1 MNDIKVGISPL
12 KYEGNN
18 YKYTAKIIKKY
29 TGQELSHS
37 VEEIN
42 ISLPTSSK
50 NITSMKASFV
60 IEEDLIKTNET
71 ITIEVLDQVGNKIY
85 FLTGEA
91 KINSKVIHY
100 TGKKEVYIEVVDELD
115 KLFEKVVSKD
125 TFFFD
130 QWLYNSTQKENSIL
144 YKIALEL
151 GFTDKNI
158 DFEDIRDTESKL
170 IKIPFMI
177 IREGNKWIDEL
188 HTIVDCTRGLLY
200 IENEKL
206 KFKNN
211 IFKNSTGEIEEF
223 NNINIIRSV
232 TEKTDYKTYNG
243 VKLLYDSYKYLPNQ
257 VVFDLAEK
265 IEVKANTTPENQKLE
280 FNINYITSIVT
291 HHNLTSAQGYYYENE
306 NPVRIDLVEGV
317 HYKFVEFKESKAIV
331 KFFNPYNQI
340 LYIDKFEITG
350 IPVAKYED
358 NKAIAKDE
366 GIKTDNQEN
375 FKEIEK
381 NKYIQTEELATNL
394 SKLAYKEIQ
403 DKKTFNFV
411 TNFHPGYELG
421 KVYGLIIDDIYT
433 KITLDTININLSRIN
448 GFKIDITA
456 SEYIEDEISH
466 NISITENQ
474 VSKDKYLDDLKN
486 TVDDLTQNQETIIE
500 AIGARGFI
508 SEIDPVLLEEKGSS
522 VVGLGVVGIAVVAQ
536 DIDYSSTKIIM
547 KTGDVWFK
555 PSTKEFKV
563 WRNGQWNQAREEDI
577 MPSLMTALKAQAG
590 YFTIGGN
597 DVMAGIF
604 FSYDNDPNNPIF
616 GATDTE
622 HLAQV
627 SIDKKANVLIRNANN
642 KLAFNMR
649 NPENPS
655 EIISQLLM
663 GVYNAD
669 DPKHNDTLFQVGD
682 ESTGTYIKFKRGNLS
697 QIVTNGKDV
706 GDGIGEIDSMKKGNL
721 LINANTIFD
730 GKGTFISS
738 GSNETT
744 VIRDGSIS
752 FTRSGETITTIRNM
766 RAGTVS
772 TDGYGSGYVDFIG
785 MKSNLFILP
794 SIKAFDVSANVRSL
808 NCRVEKDPNYLA
820 QNRYKFFIYGT
831 EEVYEGQ
838 IKIDSTVN
846 GYTVNAYSAGIESVT
861 LNTSPIAFIGSAGIT
876 NSKDDCGINNG
887 KIRNCKIGIKVFIS
901 ESGVEKYYGETEVII
916 ENIVG
921 TNLFVDN
928 RDYGKV
934 TLRYVIPNIRFQL
947 TNYTCTTQNKN
958 DKRIRVELVIKEK
971 PMCKLYSKNNIQSDN
986 NLPPDYRYTYVDVEI
1001 PIDSSKINFINGTYY
1016 YSPSHIQNIIGG
1028 GEVQYLAIEQ

>member
-1 MNDIKVGISPL
+1 MDIKVGISPL

-18 YKYTAKIIKKY
+18 YRYTAKIIKKY
-29 TGQELSHS
+29 TGQELSHN

-50 NITSMKASFV
+50 NITSMKASFI
-60 IEEDLIKTNET
+60 IEEDLIRTNET

-91 KINSKVIHY
+91 KITSKVVHY
-100 TGKKEVYIEVVDELD
+100 TGKKEIYVEVVDELD
-115 KLFEKVVSKD
+115 KLFEKVVAKD

-223 NNINIIRSV
+223 NNENILKSV
-232 TEKTDYKTYNG
+232 TEKVEYKAYNG
-243 VKLLYDSYKYLPNQ
+243 VRLSYDSYKYLPNQ

-265 IEVKANTTPENQKLE
+265 VEVKVNTTPENQKLE

-317 HYKFVEFKESKAIV
+317 HYEFVEFKESKSIV

-358 NKAIAKDE
+358 NKSIAKDE
-366 GIKTDNQEN
+366 DVKTDNQEN
-375 FKEIEK
+375 FKEVEK
-381 NKYIQTEELATNL
+381 NKYIQTEELAINL

-403 DKKTFNFV
+403 DKRTFNFI

-448 GFKIDITA
+448 GFKMDITA
-456 SEYIEDEISH
+456 SEYIEDEIGH

-508 SEIDPVLLEEKGSS
+508 SEVDPVLLEEKGSS

-536 DIDYSSTKIIM
+536 ETDYSNSKIIM
-547 KTGDVWFK
+547 KTGDVWFR

-563 WRNGQWNQAREEDI
+563 WRNGQWNPAREEDI

-669 DPKHNDTLFQVGD
+669 DPKHKDTLVQFGD
-682 ESTGTYIKFKRGNLS
+682 ESTGTYIKFQRGNTNK
-697 QIVTNGKDV
+697 IIANGKDV
-706 GDGIGEIDSMKKGNL
+706 GESIDNVEKGKL
-721 LINANTIFD
+721 LINANTVFD
-730 GKGTFISS
+730 GTGTFISN
-738 GSNETT
+738 GSNESTVIKNGSIEFLRNGVPVT
-744 VIRDGSIS
+744 VIRNVRAGSIA
-752 FTRSGETITTIRNM
+752 TNGNGI
-766 RAGTVS
+766 
-772 TDGYGSGYVDFIG
+772 GYVDFHD
-785 MKSNLFILP
+785 MKSNLIILP
-794 SIKAFDVSANVRSL
+794 SIKAFNVSANVRTL
-808 NCRVEKDPNYLA
+808 NCRAERDPNFIA
-820 QNRYKFFIYGT
+820 QNRWRFFVYGT
-831 EEVYEGQ
+831 EEVVQNTTIVESP
-838 IKIDSTVN
+838 STS
-846 GYTVNAYSAGIESVT
+846 YTVNAYHAGAVSAF
-861 LNTSPIAFIGSAGIT
+861 LNTSQIGGYGYNTGYLGETSDGISNVNLT
-876 NSKDDCGINNG
+876 W
-887 KIRNCKIGIKVFIS
+887 
-901 ESGVEKYYGETEVII
+901 ESQMVLGVKTYIDNAYYGEVTYNVPSSALSSYYTENGHYQI
-916 ENIVG
+916 
-921 TNLFVDN
+921 LHA
-928 RDYGKV
+928 KV
-934 TLRYVIPNIRFQL
+934 TIPTVEITVNGVTKTTIDKTDKNIRYEYYIKSYGVVRSSFS
-947 TNYTCTTQNKN
+947 TNSGLETHTAPVLSGT
-958 DKRIRVELVIKEK
+958 
-971 PMCKLYSKNNIQSDN
+971 IQ
-986 NLPPDYRYTYVDVEI
+986 V
-1001 PIDSSKINFINGTYY
+1001 NFVKGKYQ
-1016 YSPSHIQNIIGG
+1016 YSPTLIQNIVGG
-1028 GEVQYLAIEQ
+1028 GEVQYLAMEQ